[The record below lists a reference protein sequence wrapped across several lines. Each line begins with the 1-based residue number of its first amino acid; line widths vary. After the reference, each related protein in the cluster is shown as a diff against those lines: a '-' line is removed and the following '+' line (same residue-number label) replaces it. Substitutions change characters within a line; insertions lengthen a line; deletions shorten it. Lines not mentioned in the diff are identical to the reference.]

1 MLEPGKRILY
11 IDALRP
17 PSDYQLSWGIGTTYS
32 LELETL
38 LSVPLAFS
46 LYECKNQKEILNNSI
61 FALDA
66 IRRNASKLVIFCQ
79 HGQIKVSSTDSL
91 LYSYLEDMI
100 VEVNPSSGGVFH
112 PKIWL
117 LKFKNQEGNILY
129 KYICL
134 SRNITF
140 DRSWDTILVLDGK
153 TVEYEVPE
161 NDNLIKFVNFLP
173 KIAVNKIEKNRLDI
187 IKKISIELGNIKFN
201 PPENFD
207 NQFKFHFLGI
217 DNNDSFP
224 ISNEYRRLLI
234 VSPFLSESVLNRFEK
249 VKQKYL
255 ISIQNSLDKISDD
268 TLKKYNKI
276 WVLDELAE
284 DKSEDD
290 ISRLSGLHTK
300 LYIGENEKSVTLWNG
315 SSNATYAGFS
325 SQNVEALVELRGE
338 RNKIGINKFIDEKSE
353 NSIVNF
359 LKEYGKTTLDEEEKE
374 KENLEK
380 ELEKKLEGYKANLL
394 KMGLRMKIKSESKEL
409 YKIIIYPNITNS
421 RYSSKEIKGICYP
434 ITLQKKTNK
443 KVILPLW
450 KDKIIFHKVPLLSLT
465 SLVAFELNIKDKD
478 KDKDKEISQKIE
490 FVLNLP
496 VKGMPE
502 RRNDKI
508 IRAILRDSSGF
519 IQYLRILLIENQNI
533 FLFNHNII
541 NHGKD
546 DYGKQQNRIPMPLA
560 EELIK
565 ALSRNPDK
573 IKNINDL
580 IKELSKNKD
589 IKEDIIPEEFKE
601 MWKNIWRTYKNQYG
615 KRK

>member
-1 MLEPGKRILY
+1 MLEPGKRTLY

-79 HGQIKVSSTDSL
+79 YGQIKVSSTDSL

-117 LKFKNQEGNILY
+117 LKYKNQEEEVFY

-153 TVEYEVPE
+153 PVEYEVPE
-161 NDNLIKFVNFLP
+161 NDKLIKFINFLP

-187 IKKISIELGNIKFN
+187 IKKISIELGKIKFN
-201 PPENFD
+201 PPDDFD
-207 NQFKFHFLGI
+207 NQFNFHFLGI
-217 DNNDSFP
+217 DNSNSFP
-224 ISNEYRRLLI
+224 ISDEYRRLLI
-234 VSPFLSESVLNRFEK
+234 VSPFLSDSFLNRFGNI
-249 VKQKYL
+249 KQKYL
-255 ISIQNSLDKISDD
+255 ISTQYSLDKIPDD
-268 TLKKYNKI
+268 TLKKYSRI

-290 ISRLSGLHTK
+290 ISRLSGLHAK
-300 LYIGENEKSVTLWNG
+300 LYIGENGKSVTLWNG
-315 SSNATYAGFS
+315 SSNATHAGFS

-338 RNKIGINKFIDEKSE
+338 RRKVGINKFLDE
-353 NSIVNF
+353 NSEQSAINF
-359 LKEYGKTTLDEEEKE
+359 LKEYGKTTLDEEEKK

-380 ELEKKLEGYKANLL
+380 ELEKKLEEYKTNLL
-394 KMGLRMKIKSESKEL
+394 KMGLRMKIKPETEEL
-409 YKIIIYPNITNS
+409 YKITIYPNITNS
-421 RYSSKEIKGICYP
+421 KYSSSSKETKGICYP
-434 ITLQKKTNK
+434 ITLQKQTNK
-443 KVILPLW
+443 KDILPLW
-450 KDKIIFHKVPLLSLT
+450 KDKIIIHKVPLLSLT
-465 SLVAFELNIKDKD
+465 SLIAFELNIKDRG
-478 KDKDKEISQKIE
+478 ISQKME

-508 IRAILRDSSGF
+508 IRAILRDSNGF
-519 IQYLRILLIENQNI
+519 IQYLRILLTENQNI

-541 NHGKD
+541 NYGKD
-546 DYGKQQNRIPMPLA
+546 DYKNQQNQIPMPLA

-573 IKNINDL
+573 IKNIHNL

-589 IKEDIIPEEFKE
+589 IKDDIIPEEFKE

>member
-1 MLEPGKRILY
+1 MLEPGKRTLY

-46 LYECKNQKEILNNSI
+46 LYECMNQKEILNNSI

-117 LKFKNQEGNILY
+117 LKFKNQEEEIFY

-153 TVEYEVPE
+153 PVEYEVPE
-161 NDNLIKFVNFLP
+161 NDNLIKFINFLP

-187 IKKISIELGNIKFN
+187 IKKISIELGKIKFN

-207 NQFKFHFLGI
+207 NQLNFHFLGI

-224 ISNEYRRLLI
+224 ISDEYRRLLI
-234 VSPFLSESVLNRFEK
+234 VSPFLSESVLNRFDN

-255 ISIQNSLDKISDD
+255 ISIQNSLDKISND

-290 ISRLSGLHTK
+290 ISRLSGLHAK
-300 LYIGENEKSVTLWNG
+300 LYIGENEKLVTLWNG
-315 SSNATYAGFS
+315 SSNATHAGFS
-325 SQNVEALVELRGE
+325 SLNVEALVELRGE

-359 LKEYGKTTLDEEEKE
+359 LKEYGKTTLDEEEKK

-380 ELEKKLEGYKANLL
+380 ELEKKLEEYKANLL
-394 KMGLRMKIKSESKEL
+394 KIGLGVKIRPESKEL
-409 YKIIIYPNITNS
+409 YKIIICPNVTNLK
-421 RYSSKEIKGICYP
+421 YSSEEIKGICYP
-434 ITLQKKTNK
+434 ITLKKQTNK
-443 KVILPLW
+443 IDISLLRKG
-450 KDKIIFHKVPLLSLT
+450 KITFHKIPLLSLT

-478 KDKDKEISQKIE
+478 KKISQKME

-496 VKGMPE
+496 VEGMPE

-508 IRAILRDSSGF
+508 IRAILRDSNGF
-519 IQYLRILLIENQNI
+519 IQYLRILLTENQNI
-533 FLFNHNII
+533 FLFNHNFS
-541 NHGKD
+541 NNYKGG
-546 DYGKQQNRIPMPLA
+546 YANQQNQIPMPLA

-573 IKNINDL
+573 IKNVHDL

-589 IKEDIIPEEFKE
+589 IKDDIIPEEFKE
-601 MWKNIWRTYKNQYG
+601 IWKNIWRVYKNQYG
-615 KRK
+615 TKG

>member
-1 MLEPGKRILY
+1 MLEPGKRTLY

-117 LKFKNQEGNILY
+117 LKFKNQEEEIFY

-153 TVEYEVPE
+153 PVEYEVPE
-161 NDNLIKFVNFLP
+161 NDKLIKFVNFLP

-187 IKKISIELGNIKFN
+187 IKKISIELGKIKFN

-207 NQFKFHFLGI
+207 EQFNFHFLGI
-217 DNNDSFP
+217 DNNNSFP
-224 ISNEYRRLLI
+224 ISDEYRRLLI
-234 VSPFLSESVLNRFEK
+234 VSPFLSESFLNRFEK

-255 ISIQNSLDKISDD
+255 ISIQNSLDNISDD
-268 TLKKYNKI
+268 TLKKYSKI

-290 ISRLSGLHTK
+290 ISRLSGLHAK

-315 SSNATYAGFS
+315 SSNATHAGFS

-359 LKEYGKTTLDEEEKE
+359 LKEYGKTILDEEEKK

-380 ELEKKLEGYKANLL
+380 ELEKKLEEYKANLL
-394 KMGLRMKIKSESKEL
+394 KMGLGVKIRPESKEL
-409 YKIIIYPNITNS
+409 YKITIYPNKTNS
-421 RYSSKEIKGICYP
+421 KYSSEEIKGICYP
-434 ITLQKKTNK
+434 ITLQKQTNK
-443 KVILPLW
+443 IDIPLLW
-450 KDKIIFHKVPLLSLT
+450 KNKIIFHKVPLLSLT
-465 SLVAFELNIKDKD
+465 SLVAFELNIKEKR
-478 KDKDKEISQKIE
+478 ISQKME

-496 VKGMPE
+496 VEGMPE

-508 IRAILRDSSGF
+508 IRAILRDSNGF
-519 IQYLRILLIENQNI
+519 IQYLRILLTENQNI
-533 FLFNHNII
+533 FLFNHNFYNNYI
-541 NHGKD
+541 GG
-546 DYGKQQNRIPMPLA
+546 YGHQQSQIPMPLA

-573 IKNINDL
+573 IKNVHNL

>member
-1 MLEPGKRILY
+1 MLEPGKRTLY

-117 LKFKNQEGNILY
+117 LRFKNQEEEIFY

-140 DRSWDTILVLDGK
+140 DCSWDTILVLDGRPA
-153 TVEYEVPE
+153 EDEVPE
-161 NDNLIKFVNFLP
+161 NDKLIKFVNFLP

-187 IKKISIELGNIKFN
+187 IKKISIELGKIKFN

-207 NQFKFHFLGI
+207 NQFNFHFLGI
-217 DNNDSFP
+217 DNSDSFP
-224 ISNEYRRLLI
+224 ISDEYRRLLI
-234 VSPFLSESVLNRFEK
+234 VSPFLSESFLNRFGN

-255 ISIQNSLDKISDD
+255 ISMQNSLDKISDD

-290 ISRLSGLHTK
+290 ISRLSGLHAK

-315 SSNATYAGFS
+315 SSNATHAGFS

-338 RNKIGINKFIDEKSE
+338 RRKVGINKFLDE
-353 NSIVNF
+353 NSESSSINF
-359 LKEYGKTTLDEEEKE
+359 LKEYGKTTLNEEEKK

-380 ELEKKLEGYKANLL
+380 ELEKKLEEYKTNLL
-394 KMGLRMKIKSESKEL
+394 KMGLRMKIKPEAEEL
-409 YKIIIYPNITNS
+409 YKITIYPNITNS
-421 RYSSKEIKGICYP
+421 KYSSKGIKGICYP
-434 ITLQKKTNK
+434 ITLQKQTNK
-443 KVILPLW
+443 KDILPLW

-465 SLVAFELNIKDKD
+465 SLMAFELNIKDRG
-478 KDKDKEISQKIE
+478 ISQKME

-508 IRAILRDSSGF
+508 IRAILRDSNGF

-541 NHGKD
+541 IHGKG
-546 DYGKQQNRIPMPLA
+546 DYENWQNRIPMPLA

>member
-1 MLEPGKRILY
+1 MLEPGKRTLY

-17 PSDYQLSWGIGTTYS
+17 PSEYQLSWGIGTTYS

-100 VEVNPSSGGVFH
+100 VEVNPYSGGVFH

-117 LKFKNQEGNILY
+117 LRFKNQEGNILY
-129 KYICL
+129 KYVCL

-140 DRSWDTILVLDGK
+140 DRSWDIILVLDGK
-153 TVEYEVPE
+153 PVEYEVPE

-187 IKKISIELGNIKFN
+187 IKKISIELGKIKFN

-207 NQFKFHFLGI
+207 NQFNFHFLGI

-224 ISNEYRRLLI
+224 ISDEYRRLLI
-234 VSPFLSESVLNRFEK
+234 VSPFLSDSFLNRFEN
-249 VKQKYL
+249 VKQRYL
-255 ISIQNSLDKISDD
+255 VSTQYSLDKIPDD
-268 TLKKYNKI
+268 TLKKYSRI

-290 ISRLSGLHTK
+290 ISRLSGLHAK

-315 SSNATYAGFS
+315 SSNATHAGFS

-338 RNKIGINKFIDEKSE
+338 RNKIGIDKFIDEKSE

-380 ELEKKLEGYKANLL
+380 ELEKKLEEYKANLL
-394 KMGLRMKIKSESKEL
+394 KIGLGVKIRPESKEL
-409 YKIIIYPNITNS
+409 YKIIVCPNITNS
-421 RYSSKEIKGICYP
+421 KYFSKEIKGICYP
-434 ITLQKKTNK
+434 ITLKKQTNK
-443 KVILPLW
+443 IEIPLLR

-465 SLVAFELNIKDKD
+465 SLVAFELNIKGK
-478 KDKDKEISQKIE
+478 KISQKME

-496 VKGMPE
+496 VEGMPE

-508 IRAILRDSSGF
+508 IRAILRDSNGF
-519 IQYLRILLIENQNI
+519 IQYLRILLTENQNI
-533 FLFNHNII
+533 FLFNHNFS
-541 NHGKD
+541 NNYKGG
-546 DYGKQQNRIPMPLA
+546 YANQQNQIPMPLA

-573 IKNINDL
+573 IKNIHDL
-580 IKELSKNKD
+580 IKELSKNQD
-589 IKEDIIPEEFKE
+589 IKDDIIPEEFKE
-601 MWKNIWRTYKNQYG
+601 MWNNIWRTYKNQ
-615 KRK
+615 

>member
-1 MLEPGKRILY
+1 MLEPGKRTLY

-117 LKFKNQEGNILY
+117 LRFKNQEGNVFY

-153 TVEYEVPE
+153 PVEYEVPE
-161 NDNLIKFVNFLP
+161 NDKLTKFVDFLP

-187 IKKISIELGNIKFN
+187 IKKISIELRRIRFTTPADFDEQFN
-201 PPENFD
+201 
-207 NQFKFHFLGI
+207 FHFLGT
-217 DNNDSFP
+217 DSNDSFP
-224 ISNEYRRLLI
+224 ISDEYRRLLI
-234 VSPFLSESVLNRFEK
+234 VSPFLSESVLNRFEN

-255 ISIQNSLDKISDD
+255 ISTQYSLDKIPDN

-290 ISRLSGLHTK
+290 ISRLSGLHAK

-315 SSNATYAGFS
+315 SSNATHAGFS

-359 LKEYGKTTLDEEEKE
+359 LKEYGKASIGKEEEE

-380 ELEKKLEGYKANLL
+380 ELEKKLEEYKANLL
-394 KMGLRMKIKSESKEL
+394 KIGLRVKIRPESKEL
-409 YKIIIYPNITNS
+409 YKIIVCSNITNS
-421 RYSSKEIKGICYP
+421 KYSSKEIKGICYP
-434 ITLQKKTNK
+434 ITLKKQTNK
-443 KVILPLW
+443 IEIPLLW
-450 KDKIIFHKVPLLSLT
+450 KDKIVFHKIPLLSLT
-465 SLVAFELNIKDKD
+465 SLMAFELNIKDKD
-478 KDKDKEISQKIE
+478 KKISQKME

-496 VKGMPE
+496 VEGMPE

-508 IRAILRDSSGF
+508 IRAILRDSNGF
-519 IQYLRILLIENQNI
+519 IQYLRILLTENQNI
-533 FLFNHNII
+533 FRFNHNFP
-541 NHGKD
+541 NNYKGS
-546 DYGKQQNRIPMPLA
+546 YVNQQNQIPMPLA

-573 IKNINDL
+573 IKNVNDL

-601 MWKNIWRTYKNQYG
+601 MWKNIWRVYKNQYG
-615 KRK
+615 KKG

>member
-1 MLEPGKRILY
+1 MLEPGKRTLY

-117 LKFKNQEGNILY
+117 LRFKNQEGNVFY

-153 TVEYEVPE
+153 PVENEVPE

-173 KIAVNKIEKNRLDI
+173 KIAVNKIEKNRLGI
-187 IKKISIELGNIKFN
+187 IKKISIELGKIKFN
-201 PPENFD
+201 TPENFD
-207 NQFKFHFLGI
+207 NQFNFHFLGI
-217 DNNDSFP
+217 DINDSFP
-224 ISNEYRRLLI
+224 ISDEYRRLLI
-234 VSPFLSESVLNRFEK
+234 VSPFLSESFLNRFENA
-249 VKQKYL
+249 KQKYL
-255 ISIQNSLDKISDD
+255 ISTQYSLDKIPDN
-268 TLKKYNKI
+268 TLKKFNRI

-290 ISRLSGLHTK
+290 ISRLSGLHAK

-315 SSNATYAGFS
+315 SSNATHAGFS

-359 LKEYGKTTLDEEEKE
+359 LKEYGKTTLDEEEEE
-374 KENLEK
+374 KENLKK
-380 ELEKKLEGYKANLL
+380 ELEKKLEEYKANLL
-394 KMGLRMKIKSESKEL
+394 KIGLGVKIRPESKEL
-409 YKIIIYPNITNS
+409 YKIIVCPNITNS
-421 RYSSKEIKGICYP
+421 KYSSKEIKGICYP
-434 ITLQKKTNK
+434 ITLKKQTNK
-443 KVILPLW
+443 IEIPLSR

-465 SLVAFELNIKDKD
+465 SLVAFELNIKGKD
-478 KDKDKEISQKIE
+478 KKISQKME

-496 VKGMPE
+496 VEGMPE

-508 IRAILRDSSGF
+508 IRAILRDSNGF
-519 IQYLRILLIENQNI
+519 IQYLRILLTENQNI
-533 FLFNHNII
+533 FRFNHNFP
-541 NHGKD
+541 NNYKGS
-546 DYGKQQNRIPMPLA
+546 YVNQQNQIPMPLA

-573 IKNINDL
+573 IKNVNDL

-601 MWKNIWRTYKNQYG
+601 MWKNIWRVYKNQYG
-615 KRK
+615 KKG

>member
-1 MLEPGKRILY
+1 MLEPGKRTLY

-17 PSDYQLSWGIGTTYS
+17 PTDYQLTWGIGTTYS

-66 IRRNASKLVIFCQ
+66 IRRNAGKLVIFCQ

-117 LKFKNQEGNILY
+117 LRFKNQEEEIFY

-140 DRSWDTILVLDGK
+140 DRSWDTILVLDGRP
-153 TVEYEVPE
+153 VEYEVPE
-161 NDNLIKFVNFLP
+161 NDKLIKFVNFLP

-187 IKKISIELGNIKFN
+187 IKKSSIELGKIKFS

-207 NQFKFHFLGI
+207 NQFNFHFLGI

-224 ISNEYRRLLI
+224 ISDEYRRLLI
-234 VSPFLSESVLNRFEK
+234 VSPFLSESFLNRFDK

-255 ISIQNSLDKISDD
+255 ISMQNSLDNISDD

-315 SSNATYAGFS
+315 SSNATHAGFS

-338 RNKIGINKFIDEKSE
+338 RKKVGISQLLDENSE
-353 NSIVNF
+353 NSAINF
-359 LKEYGKTTLDEEEKE
+359 LKEYGKTNLNEEEKK

-380 ELEKKLEGYKANLL
+380 DLEKRLEEYKTNLL
-394 KMGLRMKIKSESKEL
+394 KIGLKMKIKPESEEL
-409 YKIIIYPNITNS
+409 YKIIICPNITNS
-421 RYSSKEIKGICYP
+421 KYSSKGIKGICYP
-434 ITLQKKTNK
+434 ITLIKQTNK
-443 KVILPLW
+443 IDIPLSW
-450 KDKIIFHKVPLLSLT
+450 KDKMIFHKVPLLSLT
-465 SLVAFELNIKDKD
+465 SLVAFELNIKDKG
-478 KDKDKEISQKIE
+478 ISQKME

-496 VKGMPE
+496 VEGMPE

-508 IRAILRDSSGF
+508 IRAILRDSNGF
-519 IQYLRILLIENQNI
+519 IQYLRILLAENQNI

-541 NHGKD
+541 NYGKD
-546 DYGKQQNRIPMPLA
+546 NYKNRQNWIPMPLT

-565 ALSRNPDK
+565 ALSRDPDK
-573 IKNINDL
+573 IKNIHDL
-580 IKELSKNKD
+580 IKELSKNKE
-589 IKEDIIPEEFKE
+589 IKDNIIPEEFKE
-601 MWKNIWRTYKNQYG
+601 MWENIWRVYKRQYG
-615 KRK
+615 KSE

>member
-1 MLEPGKRILY
+1 MLEPGKRTLY

-100 VEVNPSSGGVFH
+100 VEVNPSSEGVFH

-117 LKFKNQEGNILY
+117 LKYKNQEEEIFY

-153 TVEYEVPE
+153 LVDYEVPE
-161 NDNLIKFVNFLP
+161 NDKLIKFVNFLP
-173 KIAVNKIEKNRLDI
+173 RIAVNKIEKNRLSI
-187 IKKISIELGNIKFN
+187 IKKISIELGKIKFN

-207 NQFKFHFLGI
+207 EEFNFHFLGE
-217 DNNDSFP
+217 NKKESFP
-224 ISNEYRRLLI
+224 IRDVYRRLLI
-234 VSPFLSESVLNRFEK
+234 VSPFLSDSFLNRFES

-255 ISIQNSLDKISDD
+255 ISTQYSLDKIPDN

-290 ISRLSGLHTK
+290 ISRLSGLHAK
-300 LYIGENEKSVTLWNG
+300 LYIGENGKSVTLWNG
-315 SSNATYAGFS
+315 SSNATHAGFS

-338 RNKIGINKFIDEKSE
+338 RRKVGINKFLD
-353 NSIVNF
+353 
-359 LKEYGKTTLDEEEKE
+359 EYGKTILDEEEKK

-380 ELEKKLEGYKANLL
+380 ELEKKLEEYKANLL
-394 KMGLRMKIKSESKEL
+394 EMGLRMKIKPESEGF
-409 YKIIIYPNITNS
+409 YKIIIYPGKGHFKDFS
-421 RYSSKEIKGICYP
+421 EKIKGLCYP
-434 ITLQKKTNK
+434 ITLLKQTNK
-443 KVILPLW
+443 IDISFLR
-450 KDKIIFHKVPLLSLT
+450 KDKITFHKIPLLSLT
-465 SLVAFELNIKDKD
+465 SLVAFELNIKDKG
-478 KDKDKEISQKIE
+478 ISQKME

-496 VKGMPE
+496 VEGMPE

-508 IRAILRDSSGF
+508 IRAILRDTNGF
-519 IQYLRILLIENQNI
+519 IQYLRILLTENQNI
-533 FLFNHNII
+533 FLFNHNIT
-541 NHGKD
+541 N
-546 DYGKQQNRIPMPLA
+546 YGKNDYENRQNRIPMPLA

-573 IKNINDL
+573 IKSIHDL

>member
-1 MLEPGKRILY
+1 MLEPGKRTLY

-17 PSDYQLSWGIGTTYS
+17 PTDYQLTWGIGTTYS

-66 IRRNASKLVIFCQ
+66 IRRNAGKLVIFCQ

-117 LKFKNQEGNILY
+117 LRFKNQEEEIFY

-140 DRSWDTILVLDGK
+140 DRSWDTILVLDGRP
-153 TVEYEVPE
+153 VEYEVPE
-161 NDNLIKFVNFLP
+161 NDKLIKFVNFLP

-187 IKKISIELGNIKFN
+187 IKKSSIELGKIKFS

-207 NQFKFHFLGI
+207 NQFNFHFLGI

-224 ISNEYRRLLI
+224 ISDEYRRLLI
-234 VSPFLSESVLNRFEK
+234 VSPFLSESFLNRFDK

-255 ISIQNSLDKISDD
+255 ISMQNSLDNISDD

-315 SSNATYAGFS
+315 SSNATHAGFS

-338 RNKIGINKFIDEKSE
+338 RKKVGISQLLDENSE
-353 NSIVNF
+353 NSAINF
-359 LKEYGKTTLDEEEKE
+359 LKEYGKTNLNEEEKK

-380 ELEKKLEGYKANLL
+380 DLEKRLEEYKTNLL
-394 KMGLRMKIKSESKEL
+394 KIGLKMKIKPESEEL
-409 YKIIIYPNITNS
+409 YKIIICPNITNS
-421 RYSSKEIKGICYP
+421 KYSSKGIKGICYP
-434 ITLQKKTNK
+434 ITLIKQTNK
-443 KVILPLW
+443 IDIPLSW
-450 KDKIIFHKVPLLSLT
+450 KDKMIFHKVPLLSLT
-465 SLVAFELNIKDKD
+465 SLVAFEFNIKDKG
-478 KDKDKEISQKIE
+478 ISQKME

-496 VKGMPE
+496 VEGMPE

-508 IRAILRDSSGF
+508 IRAILRDSNGF
-519 IQYLRILLIENQNI
+519 IQYLRILLAENQNI

-541 NHGKD
+541 NYGKD
-546 DYGKQQNRIPMPLA
+546 NYKNRQNWIPMPLT

-565 ALSRNPDK
+565 ALSRDPDK
-573 IKNINDL
+573 IKNIHDL
-580 IKELSKNKD
+580 IKELSKNKE
-589 IKEDIIPEEFKE
+589 IKDNIIPEEFKE
-601 MWKNIWRTYKNQYG
+601 MWENIWRVYKRQYG
-615 KRK
+615 KSE

>member
-1 MLEPGKRILY
+1 MLEPGKRTLY

-61 FALDA
+61 FALDV

-91 LYSYLEDMI
+91 LYSYLEDTI

-117 LKFKNQEGNILY
+117 LRFKNQEEEIFY

-153 TVEYEVPE
+153 PVEYEVPE
-161 NDNLIKFVNFLP
+161 NDKLTKFVNFLP

-187 IKKISIELGNIKFN
+187 IKKISIELGKIKFN
-201 PPENFD
+201 TPENFD
-207 NQFKFHFLGI
+207 NQFNFHFLGI

-224 ISNEYRRLLI
+224 ISDEYRRLLI
-234 VSPFLSESVLNRFEK
+234 VSPFLSESFLNKFENA
-249 VKQKYL
+249 KQKYL
-255 ISIQNSLDKISDD
+255 ISMQYSLDKIPDN

-290 ISRLSGLHTK
+290 ISRLSGLHAK

-315 SSNATYAGFS
+315 SSNATHAGFS

-359 LKEYGKTTLDEEEKE
+359 LKEYGKASIGKEEEE

-380 ELEKKLEGYKANLL
+380 ELEKKLEEYKANLL
-394 KMGLRMKIKSESKEL
+394 KIGLGVKIRPESKEL
-409 YKIIIYPNITNS
+409 YKIIVCPNITNS
-421 RYSSKEIKGICYP
+421 KYSSKEIKGICYP
-434 ITLQKKTNK
+434 ITLKKQTNK
-443 KVILPLW
+443 IEIPLLW
-450 KDKIIFHKVPLLSLT
+450 KDKIVFHKIPLLSLT
-465 SLVAFELNIKDKD
+465 SLMAFELNIKDKD
-478 KDKDKEISQKIE
+478 KKISQKME

-496 VKGMPE
+496 IEGMPE

-508 IRAILRDSSGF
+508 IRAILRDSNGF
-519 IQYLRILLIENQNI
+519 IQYLRILLTENQNI
-533 FLFNHNII
+533 FRFNHNFP
-541 NHGKD
+541 NNYKGS
-546 DYGKQQNRIPMPLA
+546 YVNQQNQIPMPLA

-573 IKNINDL
+573 IKNVNDL

-601 MWKNIWRTYKNQYG
+601 MWKNIWRVYKNQYG
-615 KRK
+615 KKG

>member
-1 MLEPGKRILY
+1 MLEPGKRTLY

-91 LYSYLEDMI
+91 LYSYLEDTI

-117 LKFKNQEGNILY
+117 LRFKNQEEEIFY

-153 TVEYEVPE
+153 PVEYEVPE

-187 IKKISIELGNIKFN
+187 IKKISIELGKIKFN

-207 NQFKFHFLGI
+207 NQFNFHFLGT
-217 DNNDSFP
+217 DNSCSFP
-224 ISNEYRRLLI
+224 ISDEYRRLLI
-234 VSPFLSESVLNRFEK
+234 VSPFLSESVLNRFEN

-255 ISIQNSLDKISDD
+255 ISTQYSLDKIPDN
-268 TLKKYNKI
+268 TLKKYNRI

-284 DKSEDD
+284 DRSEDD
-290 ISRLSGLHTK
+290 ISRLSGLHAK

-315 SSNATYAGFS
+315 SSNATHAGFS

-359 LKEYGKTTLDEEEKE
+359 LKEYGKASIGKEEEA

-380 ELEKKLEGYKANLL
+380 ELEKKLEEYKANLL
-394 KMGLRMKIKSESKEL
+394 KIGLRMKIKPEAEEL
-409 YKIIIYPNITNS
+409 YKITIYTNITNS
-421 RYSSKEIKGICYP
+421 KYSSKDEEIKGICYP
-434 ITLQKKTNK
+434 ITLQKQTNK
-443 KVILPLW
+443 IDISLLW

-465 SLVAFELNIKDKD
+465 SLMAFELKIKDKR
-478 KDKDKEISQKIE
+478 ISQKME

-496 VKGMPE
+496 VEGMPE

-508 IRAILRDSSGF
+508 IRAILRDSNGF
-519 IQYLRILLIENQNI
+519 IQYLRILLTENQNI
-533 FLFNHNII
+533 FWFSVSKILKYWINPFESLKIARII
-541 NHGKD
+541 
-546 DYGKQQNRIPMPLA
+546 L
-560 EELIK
+560 LIVIK
-565 ALSRNPDK
+565 GVMQTNK
-573 IKNINDL
+573 IRYPCRWQKN
-580 IKELSKNKD
+580 
-589 IKEDIIPEEFKE
+589 
-601 MWKNIWRTYKNQYG
+601 
-615 KRK
+615 

>member
-1 MLEPGKRILY
+1 MLEPGKRTLY

-17 PSDYQLSWGIGTTYS
+17 PLDYQLSWGIGTTYS

-66 IRRNASKLVIFCQ
+66 IRRNAIKLVIFCQ

-91 LYSYLEDMI
+91 LYSYLEDTI

-117 LKFKNQEGNILY
+117 LRFKNEEEIFY

-153 TVEYEVPE
+153 PVEYEVPE
-161 NDNLIKFVNFLP
+161 NDKLIKFVKFLP
-173 KIAVNKIEKNRLDI
+173 KIAVNKIEKNRLNI
-187 IKKISIELGNIKFN
+187 IKKISIELGKIKFN

-207 NQFKFHFLGI
+207 NQFNFHFLGI

-224 ISNEYRRLLI
+224 ISDEYRRLLI
-234 VSPFLSESVLNRFEK
+234 VSPFLSESFLNRFENA
-249 VKQKYL
+249 KQKYL
-255 ISIQNSLDKISDD
+255 ISTQYSLDKIPDNS
-268 TLKKYNKI
+268 LKKYNRI

-290 ISRLSGLHTK
+290 ISRLSGLHAK

-315 SSNATYAGFS
+315 SSNATHAGFS
-325 SQNVEALVELRGE
+325 SQNVEALIELRGE
-338 RNKIGINKFIDEKSE
+338 RRKVGIDKFLDE
-353 NSIVNF
+353 NSEQSVINF
-359 LKEYGKTTLDEEEKE
+359 LKEYGKSTLDEEEKR

-380 ELEKKLEGYKANLL
+380 ELEKKLEEYKANLL
-394 KMGLRMKIKSESKEL
+394 KIGLRMKIKPEAEGV
-409 YKIIIYPNITNS
+409 YKVIVCSNETNLK
-421 RYSSKEIKGICYP
+421 YSSREIKGICYP
-434 ITLQKKTNK
+434 ITLQKQTNK
-443 KVILPLW
+443 IDIPLLW

-465 SLVAFELNIKDKD
+465 SLVAFELNIKDKG
-478 KDKDKEISQKIE
+478 ISQKME

-496 VKGMPE
+496 VEGMPE

-508 IRAILRDSSGF
+508 IRAILRDSNGF

-533 FLFNHNII
+533 FLFNHNVI
-541 NHGKD
+541 NYGKD
-546 DYGKQQNRIPMPLA
+546 DYENRQNRIPMPLA

-573 IKNINDL
+573 IKNIHDL

-589 IKEDIIPEEFKE
+589 IKDDIIPEEFKE
-601 MWKNIWRTYKNQYG
+601 IWKNIWRVYKNQYG
-615 KRK
+615 TKG

>member
-1 MLEPGKRILY
+1 MLEPGKRTLY

-117 LKFKNQEGNILY
+117 LRFKNQEEEIFY

-153 TVEYEVPE
+153 PVEYEVPE
-161 NDNLIKFVNFLP
+161 NDKLIKFVNFLP

-207 NQFKFHFLGI
+207 NQFNFHFLGI

-224 ISNEYRRLLI
+224 ISDEYWRLLI
-234 VSPFLSESVLNRFEK
+234 VSPFLSESFLNRFENA
-249 VKQKYL
+249 KQKYL
-255 ISIQNSLDKISDD
+255 ISTQYSLDKIPDN
-268 TLKKYNKI
+268 TLKKYNRI

-290 ISRLSGLHTK
+290 IFRLSGLHAK

-315 SSNATYAGFS
+315 SSNATHAGFS

-359 LKEYGKTTLDEEEKE
+359 LKEYGKTTLDEEEKK
-374 KENLEK
+374 KENLKK
-380 ELEKKLEGYKANLL
+380 ELEKKLEEYKANLL
-394 KMGLRMKIKSESKEL
+394 KIELRMKIKPESEGV
-409 YKIIIYPNITNS
+409 YKIIVCPKITTS
-421 RYSSKEIKGICYP
+421 KCSSKEIKGICYP
-434 ITLQKKTNK
+434 ITLQKQTNK
-443 KVILPLW
+443 IDISLLW

-465 SLVAFELNIKDKD
+465 SLVAFELKIKDKR
-478 KDKDKEISQKIE
+478 ISQKME

-496 VKGMPE
+496 VEGMPE

-508 IRAILRDSSGF
+508 IRAILRDSNGF
-519 IQYLRILLIENQNI
+519 IQYLRILLTENQNI
-533 FLFNHNII
+533 FLFNHNFS
-541 NHGKD
+541 NNYKGG
-546 DYGKQQNRIPMPLA
+546 YANQQNQIPMPLA

-573 IKNINDL
+573 IKNVHNL

-601 MWKNIWRTYKNQYG
+601 MWKNIWRTYKSQYG

>member
-1 MLEPGKRILY
+1 MLEPGKRTLY

-46 LYECKNQKEILNNSI
+46 LYECKNQKETLNNSI

-117 LKFKNQEGNILY
+117 LRFKNQEEEIFY

-153 TVEYEVPE
+153 PVEYEVPE
-161 NDNLIKFVNFLP
+161 NDNLIKFINFLP
-173 KIAVNKIEKNRLDI
+173 KIAVNKIEKNRLGI
-187 IKKISIELGNIKFN
+187 IKKISIELKKIKFN
-201 PPENFD
+201 TPENFD
-207 NQFKFHFLGI
+207 NQFNFHFLGT
-217 DNNDSFP
+217 DKGDSFT
-224 ISNEYRRLLI
+224 ISDEYRCLLI
-234 VSPFLSESVLNRFEK
+234 VSPFLSESVLNRFEN

-255 ISIQNSLDKISDD
+255 ISTQYSLDKIPDN
-268 TLKKYNKI
+268 TLKKYKKI

-290 ISRLSGLHTK
+290 ISRLSGLHAK
-300 LYIGENEKSVTLWNG
+300 LYIGENEKSVTLWSG
-315 SSNATYAGFS
+315 SSNATHAGFS

-359 LKEYGKTTLDEEEKE
+359 LKEYGKASIGKEEEE

-380 ELEKKLEGYKANLL
+380 ELEKKLEEYKANLL
-394 KMGLRMKIKSESKEL
+394 KMGVRMRIKPESEGL
-409 YKIIIYPNITNS
+409 YKVNIYPGKDHLKYFN
-421 RYSSKEIKGICYP
+421 KEIIC
-434 ITLQKKTNK
+434 
-443 KVILPLW
+443 
-450 KDKIIFHKVPLLSLT
+450 
-465 SLVAFELNIKDKD
+465 
-478 KDKDKEISQKIE
+478 
-490 FVLNLP
+490 
-496 VKGMPE
+496 
-502 RRNDKI
+502 
-508 IRAILRDSSGF
+508 
-519 IQYLRILLIENQNI
+519 
-533 FLFNHNII
+533 
-541 NHGKD
+541 
-546 DYGKQQNRIPMPLA
+546 
-560 EELIK
+560 
-565 ALSRNPDK
+565 
-573 IKNINDL
+573 
-580 IKELSKNKD
+580 
-589 IKEDIIPEEFKE
+589 FKFT
-601 MWKNIWRTYKNQYG
+601 R
-615 KRK
+615 

>member
-1 MLEPGKRILY
+1 MLEPGKRTLY

-17 PSDYQLSWGIGTTYS
+17 PSEYQLSWGIGTTYS

-61 FALDA
+61 FAFDA

-91 LYSYLEDMI
+91 LYSYLEDTI

-117 LKFKNQEGNILY
+117 LRFKNQEEEIFY

-153 TVEYEVPE
+153 PVEYEVPE
-161 NDNLIKFVNFLP
+161 NGKLIKFINFLP

-187 IKKISIELGNIKFN
+187 IKKISIELGKIKFN

-207 NQFKFHFLGI
+207 NQLNFHFLGI

-224 ISNEYRRLLI
+224 ISDEYRRLLM
-234 VSPFLSESVLNRFEK
+234 VSPFLSESFLNRFDN

-255 ISIQNSLDKISDD
+255 ISIQNSLDKISND

-290 ISRLSGLHTK
+290 ISRLSGLHAK

-315 SSNATYAGFS
+315 SSNATHAGFS

-359 LKEYGKTTLDEEEKE
+359 LKEYGKTTLDEEEEE
-374 KENLEK
+374 KENLKK
-380 ELEKKLEGYKANLL
+380 ELEKKLEEYKANLL
-394 KMGLRMKIKSESKEL
+394 EIGLRMKIKPESEGV
-409 YKIIIYPNITNS
+409 YKVIIYPGKDHLKYFN
-421 RYSSKEIKGICYP
+421 KEVKGFCYP
-434 ITLQKKTNK
+434 ITLLKQTNK
-443 KVILPLW
+443 IDIPLLL
-450 KDKIIFHKVPLLSLT
+450 KDKKIFRKVPLLSLT
-465 SLVAFELNIKDKD
+465 SLVAFELNIKNK
-478 KDKDKEISQKIE
+478 KISQKME

-496 VKGMPE
+496 VEGMPE
-502 RRNDKI
+502 RRNNKI
-508 IRAILRDSSGF
+508 IRAILRDSNGF
-519 IQYLRILLIENQNI
+519 IQYLRILLTENQNI
-533 FLFNHNII
+533 FLFNHDFI
-541 NHGKD
+541 NYGKD
-546 DYGKQQNRIPMPLA
+546 DYENRQNRIPMPLA

-601 MWKNIWRTYKNQYG
+601 MWKNIWKVYKNQYG
-615 KRK
+615 KKG

>member
-1 MLEPGKRILY
+1 MLEPGKRTLY

-66 IRRNASKLVIFCQ
+66 IRRNANKLVIFCQ

-117 LKFKNQEGNILY
+117 LRFKNQEEIFY

-153 TVEYEVPE
+153 PVEYEVPE
-161 NDNLIKFVNFLP
+161 NDKLIKFVNFLP

-187 IKKISIELGNIKFN
+187 IKKISIELGKIKFN
-201 PPENFD
+201 TPENFD
-207 NQFKFHFLGI
+207 EQFNFHFLGI

-224 ISNEYRRLLI
+224 ISDEYRRLLI
-234 VSPFLSESVLNRFEK
+234 VSPFLSESFLNRFEN

-255 ISIQNSLDKISDD
+255 ISTQYSLDKIPDN
-268 TLKKYNKI
+268 TLKKFNRI

-290 ISRLSGLHTK
+290 ISRLSGLHAK

-315 SSNATYAGFS
+315 SSNATHAGFS

-359 LKEYGKTTLDEEEKE
+359 LKEYGKTTLDDEEKR
-374 KENLEK
+374 KENLKK
-380 ELEKKLEGYKANLL
+380 ELEKKLEEYKANLL
-394 KMGLRMKIKSESKEL
+394 KIGLGVKIRPESKEL
-409 YKIIIYPNITNS
+409 YKIIICPNITNS
-421 RYSSKEIKGICYP
+421 KYSSEGIKGICYP
-434 ITLQKKTNK
+434 ITLQKQTNK
-443 KVILPLW
+443 IKIPLLW

-478 KDKDKEISQKIE
+478 KKISQKME

-496 VKGMPE
+496 VEGMPE

-508 IRAILRDSSGF
+508 IRAILRDSNGF
-519 IQYLRILLIENQNI
+519 IQYLRILLTENQNI
-533 FLFNHNII
+533 FLFNHNFI
-541 NHGKD
+541 NYGKD
-546 DYGKQQNRIPMPLA
+546 DYENRQNRIPMPLA

-565 ALSRNPDK
+565 ALSRNPEK
-573 IKNINDL
+573 IKNIHDL

-589 IKEDIIPEEFKE
+589 IKDDIIPEEFKE
-601 MWKNIWRTYKNQYG
+601 IWKNIWRVYKNQYG
-615 KRK
+615 KKG

>member
-1 MLEPGKRILY
+1 MLEPGKRTLY

-91 LYSYLEDMI
+91 LYSYLEDTI
-100 VEVNPSSGGVFH
+100 VEVNLFSGGVFH

-117 LKFKNQEGNILY
+117 LRFKNQEEIFY

-153 TVEYEVPE
+153 PVEYEVPE
-161 NDNLIKFVNFLP
+161 NDELIKFVNFLP
-173 KIAVNKIEKNRLDI
+173 KIAVNKIEKNRLGI
-187 IKKISIELGNIKFN
+187 IKKISIELGKIKFN
-201 PPENFD
+201 TPENFD
-207 NQFKFHFLGI
+207 NQFNFHFLGI

-224 ISNEYRRLLI
+224 ISDEYRRLLI
-234 VSPFLSESVLNRFEK
+234 VSPFLSESFLNRFENA
-249 VKQKYL
+249 KQKYL
-255 ISIQNSLDKISDD
+255 ISTQYSLDKIPDN
-268 TLKKYNKI
+268 TLKKFNRI

-290 ISRLSGLHTK
+290 ISRLSGLHAK

-315 SSNATYAGFS
+315 SSNATHAGFS

-359 LKEYGKTTLDEEEKE
+359 LKEYGKTTLDEEEEE
-374 KENLEK
+374 KENLKK
-380 ELEKKLEGYKANLL
+380 ELEKKLEEYKANLL
-394 KMGLRMKIKSESKEL
+394 KIGLGVKIRPESKEL
-409 YKIIIYPNITNS
+409 YKIIVCPNITNS
-421 RYSSKEIKGICYP
+421 KYSSKEIKGICYP
-434 ITLQKKTNK
+434 ITLKKQTNK
-443 KVILPLW
+443 IEIPLSR

-465 SLVAFELNIKDKD
+465 SLVAFELNIKGKD
-478 KDKDKEISQKIE
+478 KKISQKME

-496 VKGMPE
+496 VEGMPE

-508 IRAILRDSSGF
+508 IRAILRDSNGF
-519 IQYLRILLIENQNI
+519 IQYLRILLTENQNI
-533 FLFNHNII
+533 FRFNHNFP
-541 NHGKD
+541 NNYKGS
-546 DYGKQQNRIPMPLA
+546 YVNQQNQIPMPLA

-573 IKNINDL
+573 IKNVNDL

-601 MWKNIWRTYKNQYG
+601 MWKNIWRVYKNQYG
-615 KRK
+615 KKG

>member
-1 MLEPGKRILY
+1 MFEPGKRTLY

-79 HGQIKVSSTDSL
+79 YGQIKVSSTDSL

-117 LKFKNQEGNILY
+117 LKYKNQEEVFY

-153 TVEYEVPE
+153 PVDYEVPD
-161 NDNLIKFVNFLP
+161 NDKLIKFINFLP

-187 IKKISIELGNIKFN
+187 IKKISIELGKIKFN
-201 PPENFD
+201 PPEDFD
-207 NQFKFHFLGI
+207 NQFNFHFLGI
-217 DNNDSFP
+217 DNSDSFP
-224 ISNEYRRLLI
+224 ISGEYRRLLI
-234 VSPFLSESVLNRFEK
+234 VSPFLNDSFLNRFGNI
-249 VKQKYL
+249 KQKYL
-255 ISIQNSLDKISDD
+255 ISTQYSLDKIPDD
-268 TLKKYNKI
+268 TLKKYSRI

-290 ISRLSGLHTK
+290 ISRLSGLHAK
-300 LYIGENEKSVTLWNG
+300 LYIGENGKSVTLWNG
-315 SSNATYAGFS
+315 SSNATHAGFS

-338 RNKIGINKFIDEKSE
+338 RRKVGINKFLDE
-353 NSIVNF
+353 NSEQSAINF
-359 LKEYGKTTLDEEEKE
+359 LKEYGKTTLDEEEKK

-380 ELEKKLEGYKANLL
+380 ELEKKLEEYKTNLL
-394 KMGLRMKIKSESKEL
+394 KMGLRMKIKPESEES
-409 YKIIIYPNITNS
+409 YKIIIYPGKDHFKYFNEEVK
-421 RYSSKEIKGICYP
+421 RFCYP
-434 ITLQKKTNK
+434 ITLQKQTNK
-443 KVILPLW
+443 IDVPFLW

-465 SLVAFELNIKDKD
+465 SLVAFELSIKDKS
-478 KDKDKEISQKIE
+478 KGISQKIE

-496 VKGMPE
+496 VEGMPE

-508 IRAILRDSSGF
+508 IRAILRDTNGF
-519 IQYLRILLIENQNI
+519 IQYLRILLTENQNI
-533 FLFNHNII
+533 FLFNHNFSD
-541 NHGKD
+541 NYKESNGN
-546 DYGKQQNRIPMPLA
+546 QRNQIPMPLA

-565 ALSRNPDK
+565 ALSRTPDK
-573 IKNINDL
+573 IRNIHDL

-589 IKEDIIPEEFKE
+589 IKDDIIPEEFKE

>member
-1 MLEPGKRILY
+1 MLEPGKRTLY

-17 PSDYQLSWGIGTTYS
+17 PSNYQLSWGIGTTYS

-66 IRRNASKLVIFCQ
+66 IRRNANKLVIFCQ

-117 LKFKNQEGNILY
+117 LKFKNQEGNVLY
-129 KYICL
+129 KFICL

-153 TVEYEVPE
+153 PVDYVIPE
-161 NDNLIKFVNFLP
+161 NDKLIKFISFLP

-187 IKKISIELGNIKFN
+187 IKKISIELGKIKFS

-207 NQFKFHFLGI
+207 EEFNFHFLGE
-217 DNNDSFP
+217 NKKESFP
-224 ISNEYRRLLI
+224 IRDEYRRLLI
-234 VSPFLSESVLNRFEK
+234 VSPFLSESFLNRFENA
-249 VKQKYL
+249 KQKYL
-255 ISIQNSLDKISDD
+255 ISTQYSLDKISDN
-268 TLKKYNKI
+268 TLKKYNRI

-290 ISRLSGLHTK
+290 ISRLSGLHAK

-315 SSNATYAGFS
+315 SSNATHAGFS

-338 RNKIGINKFIDEKSE
+338 RRKVGINKFLDE
-353 NSIVNF
+353 NSEQSAVNF
-359 LKEYGKTTLDEEEKE
+359 LKEYGKTTLDEEEE
-374 KENLEK
+374 AKENLKK
-380 ELEKKLEGYKANLL
+380 ELEKKLEEYKANLL
-394 KMGLRMKIKSESKEL
+394 KMGLRMKIKPKSEEIYKVIIHKGKEHF
-409 YKIIIYPNITNS
+409 KDFS
-421 RYSSKEIKGICYP
+421 EEIKGFCYP
-434 ITLQKKTNK
+434 ITLLKQTNK
-443 KVILPLW
+443 IDISLLR

-465 SLVAFELNIKDKD
+465 SLVAFELNIKDKG
-478 KDKDKEISQKIE
+478 ISQKME

-496 VKGMPE
+496 VDGMPE

-508 IRAILRDSSGF
+508 IRAILRDSNGF
-519 IQYLRILLIENQNI
+519 IQYLRILLTENQNM
-533 FLFNHNII
+533 FLFNHNFS
-541 NHGKD
+541 NSYKESDGN
-546 DYGKQQNRIPMPLA
+546 QQNQIPMPLA

-573 IKNINDL
+573 IKNIHDL

-589 IKEDIIPEEFKE
+589 IKEDIIPKEFKE
-601 MWKNIWRTYKNQYG
+601 MWKNIWRTYKKQYG
-615 KRK
+615 NRK

>member
-1 MLEPGKRILY
+1 MLEPGKRTLY

-91 LYSYLEDMI
+91 LYSYLENMI

-117 LKFKNQEGNILY
+117 LRFKNQEEIFY
-129 KYICL
+129 KYLCL

-153 TVEYEVPE
+153 PVEYEVPE
-161 NDNLIKFVNFLP
+161 NDKLIKFVNFLP

-187 IKKISIELGNIKFN
+187 IKKISIELGKIKFN

-207 NQFKFHFLGI
+207 NQFNFHFLGI
-217 DNNDSFP
+217 DNSDSFP
-224 ISNEYRRLLI
+224 ISDEYRRLLI
-234 VSPFLSESVLNRFEK
+234 VSPFLSESFLNRFEK

-255 ISIQNSLDKISDD
+255 ISLQNSLDKISDD

-284 DKSEDD
+284 DKSEEN
-290 ISRLSGLHTK
+290 STRLSGLHAK
-300 LYIGENEKSVTLWNG
+300 LYIGENGKSVTLWNG
-315 SSNATYAGFS
+315 SSNATQAGFS

-338 RNKIGINKFIDEKSE
+338 RRKVGINQFLDENSE
-353 NSIVNF
+353 NSAINF
-359 LKEYGKTTLDEEEKE
+359 LKEYGKTTMGKEEEE

-380 ELEKKLEGYKANLL
+380 DLEKKLEEYKVNLL
-394 KMGLRMKIKSESKEL
+394 KMGLRVKIRPESTEL
-409 YKIIIYPNITNS
+409 YKIIIYPNITNITNS
-421 RYSSKEIKGICYP
+421 KYSSEGIKGICYP
-434 ITLQKKTNK
+434 ITLQKQTNK
-443 KVILPLW
+443 IDIPLLW
-450 KDKIIFHKVPLLSLT
+450 KDKIIFHKVPPLSLT
-465 SLVAFELNIKDKD
+465 SLVAFELNIKDKG
-478 KDKDKEISQKIE
+478 ISQKME

-496 VKGMPE
+496 VEGMPE
-502 RRNDKI
+502 RRNEKI
-508 IRAILRDSSGF
+508 IRAILGDSNGF
-519 IQYLRILLIENQNI
+519 IQYLRILLTENQNI
-533 FLFNHNII
+533 FLFNHNFYNNYI
-541 NHGKD
+541 GG
-546 DYGKQQNRIPMPLA
+546 YGHRQNQIPIPLA

-565 ALSRNPDK
+565 ALSRDPDK
-573 IKNINDL
+573 IKNIHDL

-589 IKEDIIPEEFKE
+589 IKDDIIPEEFKE
-601 MWKNIWRTYKNQYG
+601 IWKNIWRVYKSQHG

>member
-1 MLEPGKRILY
+1 
-11 IDALRP
+11 
-17 PSDYQLSWGIGTTYS
+17 

-117 LKFKNQEGNILY
+117 LKFKNQEGNVFY

-153 TVEYEVPE
+153 PVEYEVPE

-207 NQFKFHFLGI
+207 NQFSFHFLGI
-217 DNNDSFP
+217 DNSDSFP
-224 ISNEYRRLLI
+224 ISDEYRRLLI
-234 VSPFLSESVLNRFEK
+234 VSPFLSESFLNRFGN

-255 ISIQNSLDKISDD
+255 ISMQNSLDKISDD

-290 ISRLSGLHTK
+290 ISRLSGLHAK

-315 SSNATYAGFS
+315 SSNATHAGFS

-338 RNKIGINKFIDEKSE
+338 RRKVGINKFLDE
-353 NSIVNF
+353 NSESSAINF
-359 LKEYGKTTLDEEEKE
+359 LKEYGKTTLNEEEKK

-380 ELEKKLEGYKANLL
+380 ELEKKLEEYKTNLL
-394 KMGLRMKIKSESKEL
+394 KMGLRMKIKPEAEEL
-409 YKIIIYPNITNS
+409 YKITIYPNITNS
-421 RYSSKEIKGICYP
+421 KYSSKGIKGICYP
-434 ITLQKKTNK
+434 ITLQKQTNK
-443 KVILPLW
+443 KDILPLW

-465 SLVAFELNIKDKD
+465 SLMAFELNIKDRG
-478 KDKDKEISQKIE
+478 ISQKME

-508 IRAILRDSSGF
+508 IRAILRDSNGF

-541 NHGKD
+541 IHGKG
-546 DYGKQQNRIPMPLA
+546 DYENWQNRIPMPLA

>member
-1 MLEPGKRILY
+1 MLEPGKRTLY

-79 HGQIKVSSTDSL
+79 HGEIKVSSTDSL

-100 VEVNPSSGGVFH
+100 IEVNPSSGGVFH

-117 LKFKNQEGNILY
+117 LKFKNQEGEIFY

-153 TVEYEVPE
+153 PVEAEIPE
-161 NDNLIKFVNFLP
+161 NDKLIKFVNFLP
-173 KIAVNKIEKNRLDI
+173 KIAVNKIEKNRLDM
-187 IKKISIELGNIKFN
+187 IKKISIELGKIKFN
-201 PPENFD
+201 PPEDFD
-207 NQFKFHFLGI
+207 NQFNFHFLGI
-217 DNNDSFP
+217 DNSDSFP
-224 ISNEYRRLLI
+224 ISDEYRRLLI
-234 VSPFLSESVLNRFEK
+234 VSPFLSESFLTRFEK

-255 ISIQNSLDKISDD
+255 ISIQNSLDNISDD

-290 ISRLSGLHTK
+290 ISRLSGLHAK

-315 SSNATYAGFS
+315 SSNATHAGFS

-338 RNKIGINKFIDEKSE
+338 RRKVGINQFLDENSE
-353 NSIVNF
+353 NSAIHF
-359 LKEYGKTTLDEEEKE
+359 LKEYGKTTLNEEEK
-374 KENLEK
+374 KIENLKK
-380 ELEKKLEGYKANLL
+380 ELEKRLEEYKAILL
-394 KMGLRMKIKSESKEL
+394 KIGLEMKIKPESEEL

-421 RYSSKEIKGICYP
+421 EYSSEEIKGICYP
-434 ITLQKKTNK
+434 ITLQKQTNK
-443 KVILPLW
+443 INISLLW

-465 SLVAFELNIKDKD
+465 SLVAFELNIK
-478 KDKDKEISQKIE
+478 ENGISQKME

-496 VKGMPE
+496 VEGMPE

-508 IRAILRDSSGF
+508 IRAILKDSNGF
-519 IQYLRILLIENQNI
+519 IQYLRILLTENQNI
-533 FLFNHNII
+533 FRFNHNII
-541 NHGKD
+541 N
-546 DYGKQQNRIPMPLA
+546 YGKGEYKNRQNWIPMPLA

-573 IKNINDL
+573 IKNIHDL

-589 IKEDIIPEEFKE
+589 IKEDIFPEGFKE
-601 MWKNIWRTYKNQYG
+601 MWENIWRVYKSQYG
-615 KRK
+615 KG

>member
-1 MLEPGKRILY
+1 MLEPGKRTLY

-79 HGQIKVSSTDSL
+79 YGQIKVSST
-91 LYSYLEDMI
+91 
-100 VEVNPSSGGVFH
+100 VNPSSGGVFH

-117 LKFKNQEGNILY
+117 LKYKNQEEEVFY

-153 TVEYEVPE
+153 PVEYEVPE
-161 NDNLIKFVNFLP
+161 NDKLIKFINFLP

-187 IKKISIELGNIKFN
+187 IKKISIELGKI
-201 PPENFD
+201 
-207 NQFKFHFLGI
+207 KFHFLGT

-224 ISNEYRRLLI
+224 ISDEYRRLLI
-234 VSPFLSESVLNRFEK
+234 VSPFLSESVLNRFEN

-255 ISIQNSLDKISDD
+255 ISTQYSLDKIPDN
-268 TLKKYNKI
+268 TLKKYNRI

-290 ISRLSGLHTK
+290 ISRLSGLHAK
-300 LYIGENEKSVTLWNG
+300 LYIGENEKYVTLWNG
-315 SSNATYAGFS
+315 SSNATHAGFS

-359 LKEYGKTTLDEEEKE
+359 LKEYGKTTLDEEEEK

-380 ELEKKLEGYKANLL
+380 ELEKKLEEYKANLL
-394 KMGLRMKIKSESKEL
+394 KIGLRMKIKPESEGL
-409 YKIIIYPNITNS
+409 YKVIIYP
-421 RYSSKEIKGICYP
+421 
-434 ITLQKKTNK
+434 
-443 KVILPLW
+443 
-450 KDKIIFHKVPLLSLT
+450 
-465 SLVAFELNIKDKD
+465 
-478 KDKDKEISQKIE
+478 
-490 FVLNLP
+490 
-496 VKGMPE
+496 
-502 RRNDKI
+502 
-508 IRAILRDSSGF
+508 
-519 IQYLRILLIENQNI
+519 
-533 FLFNHNII
+533 
-541 NHGKD
+541 GKD
-546 DYGKQQNRIPMPLA
+546 
-560 EELIK
+560 
-565 ALSRNPDK
+565 
-573 IKNINDL
+573 
-580 IKELSKNKD
+580 
-589 IKEDIIPEEFKE
+589 II
-601 MWKNIWRTYKNQYG
+601 
-615 KRK
+615 

>member
-1 MLEPGKRILY
+1 MLEPGKRTLY

-46 LYECKNQKEILNNSI
+46 LYECMNQKEILNNSI

-91 LYSYLEDMI
+91 LYSYLEDTI
-100 VEVNPSSGGVFH
+100 VEVSPSSGGVFH

-117 LKFKNQEGNILY
+117 LKYKNKEEEIFY

-153 TVEYEVPE
+153 PVEYEVPE
-161 NDNLIKFVNFLP
+161 NNRLIKFVNFLP
-173 KIAVNKIEKNRLDI
+173 KIAVNKIEKNRLGI
-187 IKKISIELGNIKFN
+187 IKKISIELGKIKFN

-207 NQFKFHFLGI
+207 NQFNFHFLGI

-224 ISNEYRRLLI
+224 ISDEYRRLLI
-234 VSPFLSESVLNRFEK
+234 VSPFLSESFLNRFEN

-255 ISIQNSLDKISDD
+255 ISTQYSLDKIPDN
-268 TLKKYNKI
+268 TLKKYNRI

-290 ISRLSGLHTK
+290 ISRLSGLHAK

-315 SSNATYAGFS
+315 SSNATHAGFS

-359 LKEYGKTTLDEEEKE
+359 LKEYGKASIGKEEEE

-380 ELEKKLEGYKANLL
+380 ELEKKLEEYKANLL
-394 KMGLRMKIKSESKEL
+394 KIGLGVKIRPESKEL
-409 YKIIIYPNITNS
+409 YKIIVCPNITNS
-421 RYSSKEIKGICYP
+421 KYSSKDEEVKGICYP
-434 ITLQKKTNK
+434 ITLKKQTNK
-443 KVILPLW
+443 IEIPLLR

-465 SLVAFELNIKDKD
+465 SLVAFELSIKGK
-478 KDKDKEISQKIE
+478 KISQKME

-496 VKGMPE
+496 VEGMPE

-508 IRAILRDSSGF
+508 IRAILRDSNGF
-519 IQYLRILLIENQNI
+519 IQYLRILLTENQNI
-533 FLFNHNII
+533 FLFNHNFS
-541 NHGKD
+541 NNYKGG
-546 DYGKQQNRIPMPLA
+546 YANQQNQIPMPLA

-573 IKNINDL
+573 IKNIHNL

-589 IKEDIIPEEFKE
+589 IKDDIIPEEFKE
-601 MWKNIWRTYKNQYG
+601 MWNNIWRTYKNQYG

>member
-1 MLEPGKRILY
+1 MLEPGERTLY

-66 IRRNASKLVIFCQ
+66 IRRNANKLVIFCQ

-91 LYSYLEDMI
+91 LYSYLEDTI

-117 LKFKNQEGNILY
+117 LRFKNEEEIFY

-153 TVEYEVPE
+153 PVEYEVPE
-161 NDNLIKFVNFLP
+161 NDELIKFVNFLP

-187 IKKISIELGNIKFN
+187 IKKISVELGKIKFN
-201 PPENFD
+201 PPDNFV
-207 NQFKFHFLGI
+207 NQFNFHFLGI

-224 ISNEYRRLLI
+224 ISDEYRRLLI
-234 VSPFLSESVLNRFEK
+234 VSPFLSDSFLNRFEN

-255 ISIQNSLDKISDD
+255 ISTQYSLDKIPDN
-268 TLKKYNKI
+268 TLKKFNRI

-290 ISRLSGLHTK
+290 ISRLSGLHAK

-315 SSNATYAGFS
+315 SSNATHAGFS

-359 LKEYGKTTLDEEEKE
+359 LKEYGKTTLDEEEEE
-374 KENLEK
+374 KENLKK
-380 ELEKKLEGYKANLL
+380 ELEKKLEEYKANLL
-394 KMGLRMKIKSESKEL
+394 KIGLGVKIRPESKEL
-409 YKIIIYPNITNS
+409 YKIIVCPNITNS
-421 RYSSKEIKGICYP
+421 KYSSKEIKGICYP
-434 ITLQKKTNK
+434 ITLKKQTNK
-443 KVILPLW
+443 IEIPLSR

-465 SLVAFELNIKDKD
+465 SLVAFELNIKGKD
-478 KDKDKEISQKIE
+478 KKISQKME

-496 VKGMPE
+496 VEGMPE

-508 IRAILRDSSGF
+508 IRAILRDSNGF
-519 IQYLRILLIENQNI
+519 IQYLRILLTENQNI
-533 FLFNHNII
+533 FRFNHNFP
-541 NHGKD
+541 NNYKGS
-546 DYGKQQNRIPMPLA
+546 YVNQQNQIPMPLA

-573 IKNINDL
+573 IKNVNDL

-601 MWKNIWRTYKNQYG
+601 MWKNIWRVYKNQYG
-615 KRK
+615 KKG

>member
-1 MLEPGKRILY
+1 MLEPGKRTLY

-79 HGQIKVSSTDSL
+79 HGEIKISSTDSL

-117 LKFKNQEGNILY
+117 LKFKNQEGEIFY

-153 TVEYEVPE
+153 PVEAEIPE
-161 NDNLIKFVNFLP
+161 NDKLIKFVNFLP
-173 KIAVNKIEKNRLDI
+173 KIAVNKIEKNRLDM
-187 IKKISIELGNIKFN
+187 IKKISIELGKIKFN

-207 NQFKFHFLGI
+207 NQFSFLFLGI
-217 DNNDSFP
+217 DHSNSFP
-224 ISNEYRRLLI
+224 ISDEYRRLLI
-234 VSPFLSESVLNRFEK
+234 VSPFLSESLLNRFEK

-255 ISIQNSLDKISDD
+255 ISIQNSLDNISDD

-290 ISRLSGLHTK
+290 ISRLSGLHAK

-315 SSNATYAGFS
+315 SSNATHAGFS

-359 LKEYGKTTLDEEEKE
+359 LKEYGKTTLDEGEKK

-380 ELEKKLEGYKANLL
+380 ELEKKLEEYKENLL
-394 KMGLRMKIKSESKEL
+394 KIGLRMKIKPESEEL
-409 YKIIIYPNITNS
+409 YKIIICPNITNS
-421 RYSSKEIKGICYP
+421 KYSSEEIKGICYP
-434 ITLQKKTNK
+434 ITLQKQTNK
-443 KVILPLW
+443 IDITLLW
-450 KDKIIFHKVPLLSLT
+450 KNKIIFHKVPLLSLT
-465 SLVAFELNIKDKD
+465 SLVAFELNIK
-478 KDKDKEISQKIE
+478 ENGISQKMA

-496 VKGMPE
+496 VEGMPE

-508 IRAILRDSSGF
+508 IRAILKDSNGF
-519 IQYLRILLIENQNI
+519 IQYLRILLTENQNI
-533 FLFNHNII
+533 FMFNHNFG
-541 NHGKD
+541 NNYLEGHGHQKN
-546 DYGKQQNRIPMPLA
+546 KMPMPLV

-565 ALSRNPDK
+565 ALSRDPDK
-573 IKNINDL
+573 IKNIHDL
-580 IKELSKNKD
+580 IKELSKNKE

-601 MWKNIWRTYKNQYG
+601 IWENIWRVYKSQYG
-615 KRK
+615 KR

>member
-1 MLEPGKRILY
+1 MLEPGERTLY

-91 LYSYLEDMI
+91 LYSYLEDTI

-117 LKFKNQEGNILY
+117 LRFKNQEEEIFY

-153 TVEYEVPE
+153 PVEYEVPE
-161 NDNLIKFVNFLP
+161 NDNLIKFINFLP
-173 KIAVNKIEKNRLDI
+173 KIAANKIEKNRLDI

-207 NQFKFHFLGI
+207 NQFNFHFLGI
-217 DNNDSFP
+217 DNHDSFP
-224 ISNEYRRLLI
+224 ISDEYRRLLI
-234 VSPFLSESVLNRFEK
+234 VSPFLSESFLNRFEN

-255 ISIQNSLDKISDD
+255 ISTQYSLDKIPDD
-268 TLKKYNKI
+268 TLKKYSRI

-290 ISRLSGLHTK
+290 ISRLSGLHAK

-315 SSNATYAGFS
+315 SSNATHAGFS

-338 RNKIGINKFIDEKSE
+338 RRKVGINKFIDEKSE

-359 LKEYGKTTLDEEEKE
+359 LKEYGKTTLGKEEEEKE
-374 KENLEK
+374 NLKK
-380 ELEKKLEGYKANLL
+380 ELEKKLEEYKANLL
-394 KMGLRMKIKSESKEL
+394 KIELRMKIKPESEGV
-409 YKIIIYPNITNS
+409 YKVIIYPGKDHLKYFN
-421 RYSSKEIKGICYP
+421 KEVKGFCYP
-434 ITLQKKTNK
+434 ITLLKQTNK
-443 KVILPLW
+443 IDIPLLR

-465 SLVAFELNIKDKD
+465 SLVAFELNIKDKG
-478 KDKDKEISQKIE
+478 ISQKME

-496 VKGMPE
+496 VEGMPE

-508 IRAILRDSSGF
+508 IRAILRDSNGF
-519 IQYLRILLIENQNI
+519 IQYLRILLTENQNI
-533 FLFNHNII
+533 FLFNHNFI
-541 NHGKD
+541 NNGKD
-546 DYGKQQNRIPMPLA
+546 DYGNRQNRIPMPLA

-573 IKNINDL
+573 IKNIHDL

-589 IKEDIIPEEFKE
+589 IKDDIIPEEFKE
-601 MWKNIWRTYKNQYG
+601 IWKNIWRVYKNQYG
-615 KRK
+615 KKG